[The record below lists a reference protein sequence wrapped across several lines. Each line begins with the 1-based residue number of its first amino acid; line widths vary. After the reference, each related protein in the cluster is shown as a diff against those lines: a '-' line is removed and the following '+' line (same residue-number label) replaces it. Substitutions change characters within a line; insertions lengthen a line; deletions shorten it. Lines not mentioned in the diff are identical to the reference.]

1 MIKLQKGFTLIEL
14 LIVVAIIGI
23 LAAIAIPSY
32 QSYTKRAKFSEVTQ
46 AVSNVKLAVEACFA
60 DQNLIT
66 GVCDAPATAANP
78 NGIPADTTT
87 ASGYVASVA
96 TAAGGGGVQITAT
109 AIGAAGAPVKGLE
122 GETYII
128 TGLPGATTGSN
139 AVTWTIDAAST
150 CIAANI
156 CKG

>member
-23 LAAIAIPSY
+23 LAAIAIPNY

-46 AVSNVKLAVEACFA
+46 AVSNVKLAVEACYA
-60 DQNLIT
+60 DSNDIS
-66 GVCDAPATAANP
+66 VCYTPGT

-96 TAAGGGGVQITAT
+96 TGAGATGAQITAT
-109 AIGAAGAPVKGLE
+109 AIGASGAPVNGLE
-122 GETYII
+122 GEDYII
-128 TGLPGATTGSN
+128 EGVPGATTGSN
-139 AVTWTIDAAST
+139 AITWTVVNTST

>member
-23 LAAIAIPSY
+23 LAAIAIPNY

-46 AVSNVKLAVEACFA
+46 AVSSVKLAVEACYA
-60 DQNLIT
+60 DTNDIT
-66 GVCDAPATAANP
+66 VCYTPGT

-96 TAAGGGGVQITAT
+96 TAAGATGAQITAT

-122 GETYII
+122 GESYII
-128 TGLPGATTGSN
+128 EGVPGATTGSN
-139 AVTWTIDAAST
+139 AITWTVDSANST